1 MATTTVKLLH
11 LRSGYRPITTS
22 PTPIRF
28 FSSSNPFETPNESST
43 QPNSNSP
50 PPPPPQSQS
59 PYTNY
64 LSDVKARLKQ
74 QQPGN
79 TRSPGTPFGFS
90 SNIKDVE
97 EMRKRLSEFRQRFP
111 VSSPPS
117 PPSSTSQSSQHISLG
132 KIYERVTSGGQE
144 SSSAGSISYGK
155 HSWLDIKEKLNKVR
169 NTTPKNQNDKVGRIN
184 DSMSLSRYQE
194 SLSLKP
200 GDRSEREPMVI
211 GGGANLASSIF
222 AKELGE
228 KQGANVNGAV
238 GIQFAKI
245 YKPEDLGEKL
255 RSLRPE
261 KKGKNW
267 FSLEELN
274 ERLKKVREID
284 EEESKSATGETQIVR
299 ALKDSLVVLSNN
311 IEIEKGKAKN
321 AENGYPG
328 TAW

>member
-1 MATTTVKLLH
+1 
-11 LRSGYRPITTS
+11 
-22 PTPIRF
+22 
-28 FSSSNPFETPNESST
+28 
-43 QPNSNSP
+43 
-50 PPPPPQSQS
+50 
-59 PYTNY
+59 
-64 LSDVKARLKQ
+64 
-74 QQPGN
+74 
-79 TRSPGTPFGFS
+79 
-90 SNIKDVE
+90 
-97 EMRKRLSEFRQRFP
+97 MRKRLSEFRQRFP

-321 AENGYPG
+321 AGELDKIFRTNLLFLFC
-328 TAW
+328 ASKL